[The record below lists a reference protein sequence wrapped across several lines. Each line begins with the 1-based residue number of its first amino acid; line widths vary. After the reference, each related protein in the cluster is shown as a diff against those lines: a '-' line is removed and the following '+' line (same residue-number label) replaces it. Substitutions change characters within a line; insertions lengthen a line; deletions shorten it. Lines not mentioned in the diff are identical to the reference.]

1 MFRKSVM
8 ILLMFGA
15 GTYAAAIASPALADI
30 ELEAKHLK
38 LRPQKEPGSCGKA
51 NCKGIQ
57 APRINKRVST
67 IPGMLE
73 PDHGRPKV
81 NNNPLGKTKTA
92 PLRLFGNP
100 AISGN

>member
-1 MFRKSVM
+1 MFRKSVI
-8 ILLMFGA
+8 ILLMLGA
-15 GTYAAAIASPALADI
+15 GTVAIGSPAFADI
-30 ELEAKHLK
+30 ELEAQHLK
-38 LRPQKEPGSCGKA
+38 LRPQKEPTSCGKA
-51 NCKGIQ
+51 NCQGVQ

-81 NNNPLGKTKTA
+81 NIDPLGKTKTA
-92 PLRLFGNP
+92 PLRLFGNQ